1 MIEIRII
8 DIVKPDDLNVII
20 GQTHFIKTVEDMHE
34 AIVSAVPNIKF
45 GLAFCEASG
54 ARLIRWTGNDEKL
67 IELAQKNAEKIG
79 AGHSFIL
86 FIKDAFPI
94 NILNPIK
101 NLPEVCGIYCAT
113 ANPVQLLV
121 ASTTQGSGILGVID
135 GQPPVGIEDEEG
147 IAWRKNLLRDIGYK
161 VK

>member
-8 DIVKPDDLNVII
+8 DIVKPADLNVII

-54 ARLIRWTGNDEKL
+54 ARLIRWTGNDEELIKL
-67 IELAQKNAEKIG
+67 ARKNAEKIA

-86 FIKDAFPI
+86 FIKEAFPI
-94 NILNPIK
+94 NILNQIK
-101 NLPEVCGIYCAT
+101 NLPEVCSIYCAT

-121 ASTTQGSGILGVID
+121 ASTNLGNGILGVVD
-135 GQPPVGIEDEEG
+135 GQPPLGIEDEDG
-147 IAWRKNLLRDIGYK
+147 IAWRKTFLRDIGYK